1 MRSEFFLNEEFDV
14 NKQQTHRLS
23 KSVGMIEKTMKTLN
37 VGLKTM
43 DGLNE
48 AVWRVERISR
58 RP

>member
-37 VGLKTM
+37 VGL
-43 DGLNE
+43 
-48 AVWRVERISR
+48 
-58 RP
+58 